1 VAEGRWIAAERKK
14 IKNVERKKDIKER
27 RNEGP

>member
-1 VAEGRWIAAERKK
+1 VVEGRWIAAKRKK
-14 IKNVERKKDIKER
+14 IKNEERKKDTKER